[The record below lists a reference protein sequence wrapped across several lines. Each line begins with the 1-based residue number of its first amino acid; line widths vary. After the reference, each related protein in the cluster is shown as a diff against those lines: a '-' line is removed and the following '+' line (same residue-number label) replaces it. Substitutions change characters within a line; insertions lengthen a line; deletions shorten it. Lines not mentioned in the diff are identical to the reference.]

1 MYINY
6 LMVVKM
12 SWYRHIENVLEMEVV
27 VEFYVSFQFMIYVL
41 ISIQFNKALS
51 RNGQNKI
58 DENVNVT
65 EQ

>member
-6 LMVVKM
+6 LMVVKKF
-12 SWYRHIENVLEMEVV
+12 WYRHIENVLEMEVV

>member
-6 LMVVKM
+6 LMVVKKF
-12 SWYRHIENVLEMEVV
+12 WYRHIENVLLMEVV

-41 ISIQFNKALS
+41 ISIQFDKVLS

>member
-6 LMVVKM
+6 LMVVKK

>member
-6 LMVVKM
+6 LMVVKKF
-12 SWYRHIENVLEMEVV
+12 WYRHIENVLEMEVV

-41 ISIQFNKALS
+41 ISIQFDKVLS

>member
-6 LMVVKM
+6 LMVVKK

-51 RNGQNKI
+51 RNEQNKI